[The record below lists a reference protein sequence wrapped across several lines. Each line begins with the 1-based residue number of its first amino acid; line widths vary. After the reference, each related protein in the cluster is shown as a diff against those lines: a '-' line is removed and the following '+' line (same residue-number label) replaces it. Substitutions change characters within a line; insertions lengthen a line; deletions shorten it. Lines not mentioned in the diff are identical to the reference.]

1 MYYTYRINT
10 IFSRLIIEE
19 LMTILSFYD
28 RNKNIS
34 SKNYGPRDSKELEML
49 VHVGKSKTKV
59 KQSIRKLYQR
69 VVRNK

>member
-1 MYYTYRINT
+1 
-10 IFSRLIIEE
+10 
-19 LMTILSFYD
+19 MTILSFYD